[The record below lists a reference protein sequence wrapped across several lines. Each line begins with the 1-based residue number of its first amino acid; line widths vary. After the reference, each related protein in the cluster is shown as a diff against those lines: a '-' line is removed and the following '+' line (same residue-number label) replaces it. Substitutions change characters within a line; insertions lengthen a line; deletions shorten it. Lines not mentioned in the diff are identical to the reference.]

1 MSDNKLNNSKKQV
14 LTDWNSGWFATRLK
28 AAMGE
33 HSVYMFAKK
42 CGFTES
48 TLRKYLASDSIPGA
62 DKLVH
67 MAQVAEVSLQWLAL
81 GEGDRSGSGGWDRI
95 TPSQLAVVLEFERY
109 AQRRSDSG
117 IRDTVKT
124 FVEKYN
130 RGLLELGQIGE
141 IQRVTEDELILWR
154 DLAWERRVEK
164 ASIDEAILCEAIEVA
179 DEMVETSGKSME
191 PAKKAKLISAIYRLS
206 VTMEGGLDR
215 SMILNLLRT
224 LS

>member
-1 MSDNKLNNSKKQV
+1 MSDNKLNDNENTV
-14 LTDWNSGWFATRLK
+14 LKDWDSGWFATRLK

-48 TLRKYLASDSIPGA
+48 TLRKYLAGDSIPGA

-95 TPSQLAVVLEFERY
+95 TPSQLAVVLEFERF
-109 AQRRSDSG
+109 AQRRSDLG
-117 IRDTVKT
+117 IRDAVKS

-130 RGLLELGQIGE
+130 QGVLELGQVGE
-141 IQRVTEDELILWR
+141 IERITEDELILWR

-164 ASIDEAILCEAIEVA
+164 ASIDEAILCTAIEIA
-179 DEMVETSGKSME
+179 EEMKEASGKVME
-191 PAKKAKLISAIYRLS
+191 PAKKAKLVAAIYRLS
-206 VTMEGGLDR
+206 ATTQGGVDR
-215 SMILNLLRT
+215 SMVVNLL
-224 LS
+224 SSYS